1 MNPIIYARRNIFFNS
16 SSPITGKFD
25 ESRYPFVTKPLL
37 SLDDVRIKST
47 VLYKPTQSVGTVVLQ
62 IATAYRLDIKRKT
75 VLAVAQTD
83 IDAKTFATV
92 KLHPFLSRIPTLTST
107 VRDGRYSMTL
117 SHWLWA
123 NHELI
128 ITGPGENAQNSTS
141 CCYLHADEDHLW
153 CVFYPGAFKAME
165 DRMGARYDRH
175 AFHVTTAADIGTE
188 IDIRVQESSQETWHI
203 RCLHCNEL
211 FIPLWVEASR
221 DAYNGHQVFK
231 WDDSQ
236 SESETLDSLAMH
248 CPHCDKQ
255 TLDTPRN
262 RADMDEGA
270 DYVKMNLE
278 HDAQLVSY
286 HYNAFAPRW
295 RPWRDLL
302 AIYLS
307 ALKSVKLGELKPYEN
322 WVKKQEARS
331 WTGEYPLLGDSTT
344 GRDYNK
350 SEITVD
356 ENKLRTM
363 SVDRQ
368 EGKDGKGFHLWAL
381 VEEWE
386 RGGSSKRIEYRELST
401 WSDALEMQSH
411 FGVKSTNCG
420 VDFGNQVGRDVFGF
434 CAQNRW
440 FAMKSGDEEGFAHRM
455 VDKKTKAISMIY
467 LPFSE
472 PRLEDPMSG
481 KAIPRVGRFRSGS
494 CPSGLCLSILWSK
507 PVIYPILYAL
517 KNGTSG
523 RYYGIARD
531 FSPDYVEQLHSYVP
545 ATDLDKKTSII
556 RKVIWKKI
564 KRDDHGFVMSAQSLC
579 LAIAAGFFPLSEDL
593 NKKDLQSDSA

>member
-1 MNPIIYARRNIFFNS
+1 MGIAIDALTYARKFVYFS
-16 SSPITGKFD
+16 QSSPITGAFQ
-25 ESRYPFVTKPLL
+25 ELRYPFVEKPLL
-37 SLDDVRIKST
+37 SLSEARIKST
-47 VLYKPTQSVGTVVLQ
+47 CLIKPTQSIGTVLLQ
-62 IATAYRLDIKRKT
+62 IGTAFRLDVKRKS
-75 VLAVAQTD
+75 VLACSQSDDDT
-83 IDAKTFATV
+83 KEFATI
-92 KLHPFLSRIPTLTST
+92 KLNPFLSRIPTLTNTLRNS
-107 VRDGRYSMTL
+107 RYAMTL
-117 SHWLWA
+117 SHWLWSD
-123 NHELI
+123 HELI
-128 ITGPGENAQNSTS
+128 ISGPGENAQNSKS
-141 CCYLHADEDHLW
+141 CCYLHTDEAHLW
-153 CVFYPGAFKAME
+153 CVAYPGAFKAME

-188 IDIRVQESSQETWHI
+188 IDIRVQESSQDTWHI

-211 FIPLWVEASR
+211 FMPVWVEAAR

-236 SESETLDSLAMH
+236 SESETLDSLKMH
-248 CPHCDKQ
+248 CPHCDKA

-262 RADMDEGA
+262 RAEMDEGA
-270 DYVKMNLE
+270 DYIVMNPE
-278 HDAQLVSY
+278 HDAQLVSF

-386 RGGSSKRIEYRELST
+386 RGGASKRVEYKELAT
-401 WSDALEMQSH
+401 WSAALEMQSY
-411 FGVKSTNCG
+411 FGVKSNDCG
-420 VDFGNQVGRDVFGF
+420 VDYGHQVGRDVFGF
-434 CAQNRW
+434 CAQNKW
-440 FAMKSGDEEGFAHRM
+440 FAMKSGDEDGFPHRM

-481 KAIPRVGRFRSGS
+481 KAMPRVGRFSRG
-494 CPSGLCLSILWSK
+494 CPPGLCLSILWSK

-517 KNGTSG
+517 KNGTAG

-531 FSPDYVEQLHSYVP
+531 FNPVYVEQLHSYIP
-545 ATDLDKKTSII
+545 ALDVDKKTNSV
-556 RKVIWKKI
+556 RKQIWKKI
-564 KRDDHGFVMSAQSLC
+564 KGDDHGFVMSAHGVV
-579 LAIAAGFFPLSEDL
+579 LAVKAGFFPLSQEIE
-593 NKKDLQSDSA
+593 KVA